1 MEELFGVP
9 TERLMWI
16 LLAIFGAATL
26 ILGLSALRNRVS
38 FRMAARN
45 LPRRSTQTIL
55 VVLGLMLATMLFSA
69 SFTTGDTLTNS
80 LRVEALKNLGQVD
93 VQIQAKGSG
102 ASGPQQFGPTTSERA
117 KYFDAGVA
125 DDVGERLSDKD
136 RVSGVAPA
144 AIETVPVTAKGSDL
158 SEPSTDVLGLDEN
171 RMNGF
176 DSLKTSS
183 GHPLNPSDLG
193 KNEVY
198 LSADA
203 AKGLDVNKGDEVE
216 ATFAQ
221 KVDPNAAPNAPPKA
235 SSKTPSKTLSKAPS
249 KALSKAASKAPSA
262 ADSGAIPGAVPVPQ
276 PSKLTVAG
284 IYKSGA
290 NPASSTSMVMPLE
303 RLQERVGEEGKINT
317 VLITHKGPAIDGA
330 AGTEA
335 TIKTLKPLLEENDL
349 KAEPVKK
356 DAIDQADSGGET
368 FTSIFLL
375 FGQFSV
381 ASGVLLIFLI
391 FVMLAAERKHELGIA
406 RAVGMKRGHLMR
418 MFAFEGALYA
428 LLASALGSVAGV
440 GVGWLMVRVIG
451 EAFAGSGFT
460 IFFDTRPQNV
470 VIAFCLGM
478 VLTFAVVLISSWR
491 VSRLNVVRA
500 IRDIPEPDKKGRSF
514 RGVLLA
520 IATPLAGAGLVWQGL
535 QADQTGLYLLGISL
549 IIVGAALVARVL
561 RVPERISFT
570 LAGILLLGLWLLP
583 FDFAPSG
590 MKEGID
596 LFFISGVMIVLAGV
610 WVIIYNSDILLG
622 TVVGLFGWL
631 RGMPPVL
638 RAAVSYPMQARF
650 RTGMTL
656 AMFSLVVFTI
666 VTMSFITAAFGSIFE
681 DTDRLSGGFDVRADA
696 GYAAPISD
704 MDKALKDKKD
714 INESDYTAVGT
725 LNGLSVDAKQ
735 KDTDRKPKTL
745 FLQGVDGGYTKNV
758 GYGFKSTVAKY
769 DTSNEVWTTLRTEK
783 NTAVISS
790 DLAPSRSSFNVG
802 DAQPAIKLSGFYG
815 EDKTLPKN
823 LYIKVEDPESGETRD
838 LHVIGVLEDTAF
850 FAPGVTTS
858 RATVDDIA
866 GTPVPAQSY
875 QFRLKEGIDPGT
887 AAKDLEKAFAENGL
901 QAVAIK
907 KEIEDGSTS
916 QGLFNNLLMGFMG
929 LGLLV
934 GIAALGVIAARSV
947 VERRQQ
953 IGMLRAL
960 GFQRGQ
966 VRLAFLIESSFVA
979 LLGIGLGVALGAA
992 LSVGIVDS
1000 FAEQISGIRYTVP
1013 WGTLGVIV
1021 GLAYLASLL
1030 TTFLPARQASKV
1042 YPAEALRYE

>member
-9 TERLMWI
+9 TQQLMWY
-16 LLAIFGAATL
+16 LLAVTGAGAL
-26 ILGLSALRNRVS
+26 ILALSALRNRVS
-38 FRMAARN
+38 LRMAARN
-45 LPRRSTQTIL
+45 LPRRRTQTIL

-80 LRVEALKNLGQVD
+80 LRVESLKNLGQVD
-93 VQIQAKGSG
+93 VQVQAKGSG
-102 ASGPQQFGPTTSERA
+102 SSGQQQFGQTTSERA
-117 KYFDAGVA
+117 YYFDSNVA
-125 DDVGERLSDKD
+125 DDVRDRLSDKD

-158 SEPSTDVLGLDEN
+158 SEPSTDVLGLDESF
-171 RMNGF
+171 MKGF
-176 DSLKTSS
+176 DSLRTASGKT
-183 GHPLNPSDLG
+183 LKPSNLG

-203 AKGLDVNKGDEVE
+203 AKGLDVGKGDEIE
-216 ATFAQ
+216 ATFAR
-221 KVDPNAAPNAPPKA
+221 KVDPTAAPNAPPKA
-235 SSKTPSKTLSKAPS
+235 SLD
-249 KALSKAASKAPSA
+249 AAAVA
-262 ADSGAIPGAVPVPQ
+262 GAFPVSQ

-284 IYKSGA
+284 VYESGA
-290 NPASSTSMVMPLE
+290 NPASSTSMVMSLQ
-303 RLQERVGEEGKINT
+303 RLQERVGEEGSINT
-317 VLITHKGPAIDGA
+317 VLITHKGPAIEGA
-330 AGTEA
+330 VGTEA
-335 TIKTLKPLLEENDL
+335 TIDAIKPVLEENDL

-381 ASGVLLIFLI
+381 AAGVLLIFLI

-451 EAFAGSGFT
+451 KAFAGSGFEISFAT
-460 IFFDTRPQNV
+460 SPQNV

-500 IRDIPEPDKKGRSF
+500 IRDIPEPDRKGRSIK
-514 RGVLLA
+514 GVLLA
-520 IATPLAGAGLVWQGL
+520 LATPLVGAGFVWQGL
-535 QADQTGLYLLGISL
+535 QADQTGLYMLGLSL

-561 RVPERISFT
+561 RVSERISFT
-570 LAGILLLGLWLLP
+570 VAGILLLGLWLLP
-583 FDFAPSG
+583 FSFAPSG
-590 MKEGID
+590 MTEGID

-610 WVIIYNSDILLG
+610 WVIIYNSDLLLG
-622 TVVGLFGWL
+622 AVVALFGWL

-638 RAAVSYPMQARF
+638 RAAVSYPMQSRF

-704 MDKALKDKKD
+704 MNEALKDKKGID
-714 INESDYTAVGT
+714 ESAYTAVGT

-735 KDTDRKPKTL
+735 KGTDGKPKTL

-769 DTSNEVWTTLRTEK
+769 DTSGEVWTALRTEK

-790 DLAPSRSSFNVG
+790 DLAPSRSNFEVG
-802 DAQPAIKLSGFYG
+802 DGQPAIKLSGFYG
-815 EDKTLPKN
+815 DDPTLPDD
-823 LYIKVEDPESGETRD
+823 LYIQVKDPESGKTRN

-858 RATVDDIA
+858 RATVDDLA
-866 GTPVPAQSY
+866 GAPVPAQSY
-875 QFRLKEGIDPGT
+875 QFRLKDGVDPGT

-901 QAVAIK
+901 QAVAIE
-907 KEIEDGSTS
+907 KEIKDGSTS

-1021 GLAYLASLL
+1021 GVAYLASLL

>member
-9 TERLMWI
+9 TQQLMWV
-16 LLAIFGAATL
+16 LLAVFGAAAL

-45 LPRRSTQTIL
+45 LPRRRAQTIL

-80 LRVEALKNLGQVD
+80 LRVQALENLGQVD
-93 VQIQAKGSG
+93 VQVLAEGSG
-102 ASGPQQFGPTTSERA
+102 VSGQQQFGPTSSERA
-117 KYFDAGVA
+117 SYFDAEVA
-125 DDVGERLSDKD
+125 GEVRDRLSDES
-136 RVSGVAPA
+136 RVAGVAPA
-144 AIETVPVTAKGSDL
+144 AIETVPVAAEGSDL
-158 SEPSTDVLGLDEN
+158 SEPSTDVLGVDESS
-171 RMNGF
+171 MDGF
-176 DSLKTSS
+176 DRLTTASGKTLK
-183 GHPLNPSDLG
+183 PSDLG
-193 KNEVY
+193 KDEIY
-198 LSADA
+198 LSDDA
-203 AKGLDVNKGDEVE
+203 AKGLDVGKGDEIR

-221 KVDPNAAPNAPPKA
+221 KANTTAAPNA
-235 SSKTPSKTLSKAPS
+235 
-249 KALSKAASKAPSA
+249 AAV
-262 ADSGAIPGAVPVPQ
+262 PGALPVQQ
-276 PSKLTVAG
+276 PSELTVAG
-284 IYKSGA
+284 VYESGA
-290 NPASSTSMVMPLE
+290 NPASSTSMVMPLQ
-303 RLQERVGEEGKINT
+303 RLQERVGEEGRINS
-317 VLITHKGPAIDGA
+317 VLITHKGPAVEGA
-330 AGTEA
+330 AGTDA
-335 TIKTLKPLLEENDL
+335 TIDTLETILGENDL
-349 KAEPVKK
+349 KAEPVKR
-356 DAIDQADSGGET
+356 DAIDQADEGGET

-381 ASGVLLIFLI
+381 AAGVLLIFLI

-406 RAVGMKRGHLMR
+406 RAVGMRRGHLMR

-428 LLASALGSVAGV
+428 LLASAIGSVAGV

-460 IFFDTRPQNV
+460 VRFATSPENV

-500 IRDIPEPDKKGRSF
+500 IRDIPEPDNKGRSVK
-514 RGVLLA
+514 GVLLA
-520 IATPLAGAGLVWQGL
+520 LATPLAGAGMVWQGL
-535 QADQTGLYLLGISL
+535 QAEQMGPYMLGLSLL
-549 IIVGAALVARVL
+549 IVGAALLARVL

-570 LAGILLLGLWLLP
+570 VAGMLLLALWLLP
-583 FDFAPSG
+583 VSFAPSG
-590 MKEGID
+590 MSEGID

-610 WVIIYNSDILLG
+610 WVIIYNSDLLLG
-622 TVVGLFGWL
+622 TVVAMFGWL

-638 RAAVSYPMQARF
+638 RAAVSYPLQSRF

-656 AMFSLVVFTI
+656 AMFSLVIFTI
-666 VTMSFITAAFGSIFE
+666 VTMSFINAAFSSIFD

-696 GYAAPISD
+696 GYAAPVPD
-704 MDKALKDKKD
+704 MNEALEDTKGID
-714 INESDYTAVGT
+714 ESDYTAVGT
-725 LNGLSVDAKQ
+725 LTGISVDAKQ
-735 KDTDRKPKTL
+735 KGTDRKPETL
-745 FLQGVDGGYTKNV
+745 FLQGVDGGYAKNV
-758 GYGFKSTVAKY
+758 GYGFKSTLPEY
-769 DTSNEVWTTLRTEK
+769 DTANEVWTVLRTEE

-790 DLAPSRSSFNVG
+790 DLAPSRSNFEVG
-802 DAQPAIKLSGFYG
+802 DGAPAIKLSGFYG
-815 EDKTLPKN
+815 DDSTLPDDI
-823 LYIKVEDPESGETRD
+823 YIQVEDPQSGQTRS
-838 LHVIGVLEDTAF
+838 LRVIGVLEDTAF
-850 FAPGVTTS
+850 FAPSVMTS
-858 RATVDDIA
+858 RASVDDLA
-866 GTPVPAQSY
+866 GSPVPAQSY
-875 QFRLKEGIDPGT
+875 QFRLKDGVDSG
-887 AAKDLEKAFAENGL
+887 AAAEDLEKAFAQNGL
-901 QAVAIK
+901 QAVAIEQ
-907 KEIEDGSTS
+907 EIEDGSAS

-979 LLGIGLGVALGAA
+979 LLGIALGVALGAA

-1021 GLAYLASLL
+1021 GLSYVAALL
-1030 TTFLPARQASKV
+1030 TTFLPARQASQV

>member
-9 TERLMWI
+9 TQQLMWV
-16 LLAIFGAATL
+16 LLAVFGAAAL

-45 LPRRSTQTIL
+45 LPRRRAQTIL

-80 LRVEALKNLGQVD
+80 LRVQALENLGQVD
-93 VQIQAKGSG
+93 VQVQADGSG
-102 ASGPQQFGPTTSERA
+102 ASGQQQFGPTSSERA
-117 KYFDAGVA
+117 SYFDAKIA
-125 DDVGERLSDKD
+125 GEVRDRLSGED
-136 RVSGVAPA
+136 RVAGVAPA
-144 AIETVPVTAKGSDL
+144 ASETVPVTAKGSDL
-158 SEPSTDVLGLDEN
+158 SEPSTDVLGVDESS
-171 RMNGF
+171 MEGF
-176 DSLKTSS
+176 DRLTTASGKTLK
-183 GHPLNPSDLG
+183 PSDLG
-193 KNEVY
+193 KDEVY

-203 AKGLDVNKGDEVE
+203 AKGLDIGNGDEIQ

-221 KVDPNAAPNAPPKA
+221 KPSTTAAPNAPPTA
-235 SSKTPSKTLSKAPS
+235 TV
-249 KALSKAASKAPSA
+249 
-262 ADSGAIPGAVPVPQ
+262 PGALPVPR
-276 PSKLTVAG
+276 PSELTVAG
-284 IYKSGA
+284 VYESGA
-290 NPASSTSMVMPLE
+290 NPASSTSMVMPLQ
-303 RLQERVGEEGKINT
+303 RLQERVGEEDRINT
-317 VLITHKGPAIDGA
+317 VLITHKGPAVEGA
-330 AGTEA
+330 EGTDA
-335 TIKTLKPLLEENDL
+335 TISTIAPLLEENDL

-356 DAIDQADSGGET
+356 DAIDQADEGGET

-381 ASGVLLIFLI
+381 AAGVLLIFLI

-406 RAVGMKRGHLMR
+406 RAVGMRRGHLMR

-451 EAFAGSGFT
+451 KAFAGSGFEISFAT
-460 IFFDTRPQNV
+460 SPENV

-500 IRDIPEPDKKGRSF
+500 IRDIPEPDNNGRSVK
-514 RGVLLA
+514 GVLLA
-520 IATPLAGAGLVWQGL
+520 LAIPLAGAGLVWQGL
-535 QADQTGLYLLGISL
+535 QAEQMGLYMLGLSLL
-549 IIVGAALVARVL
+549 IVGAALVARVL

-570 LAGILLLGLWLLP
+570 VAGMLLLGLWLLP
-583 FDFAPSG
+583 VSFAPSG
-590 MKEGID
+590 MTEGID

-610 WVIIYNSDILLG
+610 WVIIYNSDLLLG
-622 TVVGLFGWL
+622 TVVALFGWL

-638 RAAVSYPMQARF
+638 RAAVSYPLQSRF

-666 VTMSFITAAFGSIFE
+666 VTMSFINAAFSSIFE

-696 GYAAPISD
+696 GYAAPIPD
-704 MDKALKDKKD
+704 MNEALKDTQD
-714 INESDYTAVGT
+714 IDESDFTAVGT
-725 LNGLSVDAKQ
+725 RTGISADAKQ
-735 KDTDRKPKTL
+735 KGTDRKPETL

-758 GYGFKSTVAKY
+758 GYGFKSTVPEY
-769 DTSNEVWTTLRTEK
+769 DTADEVWTALRTEK

-790 DLAPSRSSFNVG
+790 DLAPSRSNFEVG
-802 DAQPAIKLSGFYG
+802 DGAPTIKLSGFYG
-815 EDKTLPKN
+815 DDPTLPDDI
-823 LYIKVEDPESGETRD
+823 YIQVEDPQSGQTRS
-838 LHVIGVLEDTAF
+838 LRVIGVLEDTAF
-850 FAPGVTTS
+850 FAPGVTSS
-858 RATVDDIA
+858 RATVDDFA
-866 GTPVPAQSY
+866 GSPVPAQSY
-875 QFRLKEGIDPGT
+875 EFRLKDGVDSGA
-887 AAKDLEKAFAENGL
+887 AAKDLEKAFAQNGL
-901 QAVAIK
+901 QAVAVK
-907 KEIEDGSTS
+907 QEIEDGSAS

-960 GFQRGQ
+960 GFQRAQ

-1021 GLAYLASLL
+1021 GLSYVAALL
-1030 TTFLPARQASKV
+1030 TTFLPASQASKV

>member
-9 TERLMWI
+9 TQQLVWI
-16 LLAIFGAATL
+16 LLVVFGAAAL

-45 LPRRSTQTIL
+45 LPRRRTQTIL
-55 VVLGLMLATMLFSA
+55 VVFGLMLATMLFSA

-80 LRVEALKNLGQVD
+80 LRVQSLENLGQVD
-93 VQIQAKGSG
+93 VQVQADGSN
-102 ASGPQQFGPTTSERA
+102 ASGQQQFGQTSSERA
-117 KYFDAGVA
+117 SYFDAKVS
-125 DDVGERLSDKD
+125 GEVRDRLSGEN
-136 RVSGVAPA
+136 RVAGVAPA
-144 AIETVPVTAKGSDL
+144 AIETVPVTAKGSEL
-158 SEPSTDVLGLDEN
+158 SEPSTDVLGVDQE
-171 RMNGF
+171 RIEGF
-176 DSLKTSS
+176 DRLTTSS
-183 GHPLNPSDLG
+183 GKMLDPTDLG
-193 KNEVY
+193 KDKIY

-203 AKGLDVNKGDEVE
+203 AKGLDVGKGDVIR

-221 KVDPNAAPNAPPKA
+221 EPRATAAPNAPP
-235 SSKTPSKTLSKAPS
+235 
-249 KALSKAASKAPSA
+249 AAV
-262 ADSGAIPGAVPVPQ
+262 PGAVPAAR
-276 PSKLTVAG
+276 PSELTVAG
-284 IYKSGA
+284 VYESGA
-290 NPASSTSMVMPLE
+290 NPASATSMVMPLQ
-303 RLQERVGEEGKINT
+303 RLQERVGKEGRINA
-317 VLITHKGPAIDGA
+317 VLITHKGPAIEGA
-330 AGTEA
+330 AGTGA
-335 TIKTLKPLLEENDL
+335 TKDALKPLLEENDL
-349 KAEPVKK
+349 RAEPVKK
-356 DAIDQADSGGET
+356 EAIDQADQGGET

-381 ASGVLLIFLI
+381 GAGVLLIFLI

-406 RAVGMKRGHLMR
+406 RAVGMRRGHLMR

-428 LLASALGSVAGV
+428 LLASAVGSVAGV
-440 GVGWLMVRVIG
+440 GLGWLMVRVIG
-451 EAFAGSGFT
+451 KAFAGSGFEIYFAT
-460 IFFDTRPQNV
+460 SPENV

-478 VLTFAVVLISSWR
+478 VLTFAVVLISSWW

-500 IRDIPEPDKKGRSF
+500 IRDIPEPDRKGRSVK
-514 RGVLLA
+514 GVLLA
-520 IATPLAGAGLVWQGL
+520 LATPLAGAGLVWQGL
-535 QADQTGLYLLGISL
+535 QVEQMGLYMLGLSLL
-549 IIVGAALVARVL
+549 IVGAALGARML

-570 LAGILLLGLWLLP
+570 VAGILLLGLWLLP
-583 FDFAPSG
+583 VSFAPSG
-590 MKEGID
+590 MTEGID
-596 LFFISGVMIVLAGV
+596 LFFVSGVMIVLAGV
-610 WVIIYNSDILLG
+610 WVIIYNSDLLLG
-622 TVVGLFGWL
+622 AVVPLFGWL

-638 RAAVSYPMQARF
+638 RAAVSYPMQSRF

-696 GYAAPISD
+696 GYAAPIPD
-704 MDKALKDKKD
+704 INEALKDKKGVNAD
-714 INESDYTAVGT
+714 DFTAVGT
-725 LNGLSVDAKQ
+725 LTGLSVDAKQ
-735 KDTDRKPKTL
+735 KDTIRKPQSL

-758 GYGFKSTVAKY
+758 GYGFKSTVPKY
-769 DTSNEVWTTLRTEK
+769 DTADEVWTTLRTEK
-783 NTAVISS
+783 DTAVISS
-790 DLAPSRSSFNVG
+790 DLAPSRSNFTVG
-802 DAQPAIKLSGFYG
+802 DGEPAIKLSGFYG
-815 EDKTLPKN
+815 EDATLPSD
-823 LYIKVEDPESGETRD
+823 LYIQVEDPQSGKARN

-858 RATVDDIA
+858 RATVDDLA
-866 GTPVPAQSY
+866 GSPVPVQSY
-875 QFRLKEGIDPGT
+875 QFRLKDGVDPGT
-887 AAKDLEKAFAENGL
+887 AAKDLEKAFAQNGL
-901 QAVAIK
+901 QAVAIEQ
-907 KEIEDGSTS
+907 EIEDGSAS

-1013 WGTLGVIV
+1013 WSTLGVIG
-1021 GLAYLASLL
+1021 GLAYFASLL
-1030 TTFLPARQASKV
+1030 TTFLPASQASRV
-1042 YPAEALRYE
+1042 YPAEALRCE

>member
-1 MEELFGVP
+1 
-9 TERLMWI
+9 LMWV
-16 LLAIFGAATL
+16 LLAVFGAAAL

-45 LPRRSTQTIL
+45 LPRRRTQTIL

-80 LRVEALKNLGQVD
+80 LRVQALENLGQVD
-93 VQIQAKGSG
+93 VQVQADGSN
-102 ASGPQQFGPTTSERA
+102 ASGQQQFGPTSSERA
-117 KYFDAGVA
+117 NYFDAKVA
-125 DDVGERLSDKD
+125 GDVRDRLSDED
-136 RVSGVAPA
+136 RVAGVAPA

-158 SEPSTDVLGLDEN
+158 SEPSTSVLGLDEGS
-171 RMNGF
+171 MSGF
-176 DSLKTSS
+176 DRLTTASGKT
-183 GHPLNPSDLG
+183 LYPSDLG
-193 KNEVY
+193 KDEIY

-203 AKGLDVNKGDEVE
+203 AKGLDVGKGDEIQ

-221 KVDPNAAPNAPPKA
+221 TPTTTAAPNAPPDA
-235 SSKTPSKTLSKAPS
+235 SRAPG
-249 KALSKAASKAPSA
+249 AAVA
-262 ADSGAIPGAVPVPQ
+262 AIPAQQ

-284 IYKSGA
+284 VYESGA
-290 NPASSTSMVMPLE
+290 NPASSTSMVMPLQ

-317 VLITHKGPAIDGA
+317 VLITHKGPAVEGAVGTDTTIDN
-330 AGTEA
+330 
-335 TIKTLKPLLEENDL
+335 LKPLLEENDL

-381 ASGVLLIFLI
+381 AAGVLLIFLI

-406 RAVGMKRGHLMR
+406 RAVGMRRGHLMR

-451 EAFAGSGFT
+451 KAFAGSGFT
-460 IFFDTRPQNV
+460 ISFATSPQNV
-470 VIAFCLGM
+470 VVAFCLGM

-500 IRDIPEPDKKGRSF
+500 IRDIPEPDNKGRSVK
-514 RGVLLA
+514 GVLLA
-520 IATPLAGAGLVWQGL
+520 LATPLAGAGLVWQGL
-535 QADQTGLYLLGISL
+535 SVEQTGLYMLGLSL

-570 LAGILLLGLWLLP
+570 VAGILLLGLWLLP
-583 FDFAPSG
+583 YSFAPSG
-590 MKEGID
+590 MTEGID
-596 LFFISGVMIVLAGV
+596 LFFISGVMVVLAGV
-610 WVIIYNSDILLG
+610 WVIIYNSDLLLG
-622 TVVGLFGWL
+622 TIVVLFGWL

-638 RAAVSYPMQARF
+638 RAAVSYPMQSRF

-666 VTMSFITAAFGSIFE
+666 VTMSFINAAFGSIFD

-696 GYAAPISD
+696 GYAAPVSD
-704 MDKALKDKKD
+704 MNEALKDKKGID
-714 INESDYTAVGT
+714 NRDFTAVGT
-725 LNGLSVDAKQ
+725 LTGLSVDAKQ
-735 KDTDRKPKTL
+735 KGTDRKPKTL
-745 FLQGVDGGYTKNV
+745 FLQGVDDGYTKNV
-758 GYGFKSTVAKY
+758 GYGFKSTVPEY
-769 DTSNEVWTTLRTEK
+769 DTADEVWSALRTEED
-783 NTAVISS
+783 TAVISS
-790 DLAPSRSSFNVG
+790 DLAPSRSNFEVG
-802 DAQPAIKLSGFYG
+802 DGAPAIKLSGFYG
-815 EDKTLPKN
+815 DDPTLPDD
-823 LYIKVEDPESGETRD
+823 LYVQVEDPESGKTRN
-838 LHVIGVLEDTAF
+838 LRVIGVLEDTAF
-850 FAPGVTTS
+850 FAPGVTSS

-866 GTPVPAQSY
+866 GSPVPAQSY
-875 QFRLKEGIDPGT
+875 QFRLKDGVDPGT
-887 AAKDLEKAFAENGL
+887 AARDLEKAFAENGL
-901 QAVAIK
+901 QAVAIE

-1013 WGTLGVIV
+1013 WSTLGVIV
-1021 GLAYLASLL
+1021 GLSYVASLL

>member
-1 MEELFGVP
+1 VEELFGVP
-9 TERLMWI
+9 AQQLMWI
-16 LLAIFGAATL
+16 LLAVFGAGAL
-26 ILGLSALRNRVS
+26 ILGLSTLRNRVS

-45 LPRRSTQTIL
+45 LPRRQTQTIL

-80 LRVEALKNLGQVD
+80 LRVQSLENLGQVD
-93 VQIQAKGSG
+93 VQVQADGSG
-102 ASGPQQFGPTTSERA
+102 ASGQQQFGDTSSERA
-117 KYFDAGVA
+117 SYFDAEVA
-125 DDVGERLSDKD
+125 GEVRDRLSDENH
-136 RVSGVAPA
+136 VSGVAPA
-144 AIETVPVTAKGSDL
+144 AIETVPVTARGSDL
-158 SEPSTDVLGLDEN
+158 SEPSTDVLGLDQEQ
-171 RMNGF
+171 MEGF
-176 DSLKTSS
+176 DTLTTSS
-183 GHPLNPSDLG
+183 GKKLDPTELG
-193 KNEVY
+193 KDQIY

-203 AKGLDVNKGDEVE
+203 AEGLDVGNGDVIE

-221 KVDPNAAPNAPPKA
+221 KLDKTAAPNAPPA
-235 SSKTPSKTLSKAPS
+235 
-249 KALSKAASKAPSA
+249 
-262 ADSGAIPGAVPVPQ
+262 PGALPVPR
-276 PSKLTVAG
+276 PSELTVAG
-284 IYKSGA
+284 VYESGA
-290 NPASSTSMVMPLE
+290 NPASSTSMVMPLQ
-303 RLQERVGEEGKINT
+303 RLQERIGEEGEINA
-317 VLITHKGPAIDGA
+317 VLITHKGPAIEGA
-330 AGTEA
+330 AGTGA
-335 TIKTLKPLLEENDL
+335 TRDALRVLLEENDL
-349 KAEPVKK
+349 EAEPVKK
-356 DAIDQADSGGET
+356 EAIDQADEGGET

-381 ASGVLLIFLI
+381 GAGVLLIFLI

-406 RAVGMKRGHLMR
+406 RAVGMRRGHLMR

-451 EAFAGSGFT
+451 KAFAGSGFEISFAT
-460 IFFDTRPQNV
+460 SPENV

-500 IRDIPEPDKKGRSF
+500 IRDIPEPDRKGRSAK
-514 RGVLLA
+514 GVILA
-520 IATPLAGAGLVWQGL
+520 LATPLVGAGLVWQGL
-535 QADQTGLYLLGISL
+535 QAEQMGLYMLGLSL
-549 IIVGAALVARVL
+549 IIVGTALVARVL

-570 LAGILLLGLWLLP
+570 VAGTLLLGLWLLP
-583 FDFAPSG
+583 FSFAPSG
-590 MKEGID
+590 MTEGID

-610 WVIIYNSDILLG
+610 WIIIYNSDVLLG
-622 TVVGLFGWL
+622 AVVALFGWL

-638 RAAVSYPMQARF
+638 RAAVSYPMHSRF

-666 VTMSFITAAFGSIFE
+666 VTMSFITAAFGSILE

-696 GYAAPISD
+696 GYAAPIPD
-704 MDKALKDKKD
+704 MNEALKDKKSVNAD
-714 INESDYTAVGT
+714 DFTAVGT
-725 LNGLSVDAKQ
+725 LTELSVDANQ
-735 KDTDRKPKTL
+735 KETSRKPKSL

-758 GYGFKSTVAKY
+758 GYGFKSTVAEY
-769 DTSNEVWTTLRTEK
+769 DTANEVWTALRTEK
-783 NTAVISS
+783 DTAIISS
-790 DLAPSRSSFNVG
+790 DLAPSRSNFVG
-802 DAQPAIKLSGFYG
+802 DEGPPIKLSGFYG
-815 EDKTLPKN
+815 EDPKLPN
-823 LYIKVEDPESGETRD
+823 DLYIQVEDPQSGRTRN

-850 FAPGVTTS
+850 FAPDVTSS
-858 RATVDDIA
+858 RATVDDLA
-866 GTPVPAQSY
+866 GSPLPAQGY
-875 QFRLKEGIDPGT
+875 QFRLADGVNSE
-887 AAKDLEKAFAENGL
+887 AVAKDLEKAFAQNGL

-907 KEIEDGSTS
+907 KEIEDGSAS

-1000 FAEQISGIRYTVP
+1000 FEEQISGIRYTVP
-1013 WGTLGVIV
+1013 WSTLGVIV
-1021 GLAYLASLL
+1021 GLAYIASLL
-1030 TTFLPARQASKV
+1030 TTFLPASQASRV

>member
-1 MEELFGVP
+1 
-9 TERLMWI
+9 MWI
-16 LLAIFGAATL
+16 LLAVFGAGAL
-26 ILGLSALRNRVS
+26 ILGLSAQRNHVS

-45 LPRRSTQTIL
+45 LPRRCTQTIL
-55 VVLGLMLATMLFSA
+55 IVLGLMLATMLFSA
-69 SFTTGDTLTNS
+69 SFTTGNTLTNS
-80 LRVEALKNLGQVD
+80 LRVQSLENLGQVD
-93 VQIQAKGSG
+93 VQVQAAGAG
-102 ASGPQQFGPTTSERA
+102 ASGQQQSGDTSSERA
-117 KYFDAGVA
+117 GYFDAEVA
-125 DDVGERLSDKD
+125 DEVRDRLSDENH
-136 RVSGVAPA
+136 VSGVAPA

-158 SEPSTDVLGLDEN
+158 SEPSTDVLGVDESS
-171 RMNGF
+171 MKGF
-176 DSLKTSS
+176 DRLTTSS
-183 GHPLNPSDLG
+183 GKKLDPTDLG
-193 KNEVY
+193 KDEIY

-203 AKGLDVNKGDEVE
+203 AKGLDVETGDVIE

-221 KVDPNAAPNAPPKA
+221 KLGATSAPNAP
-235 SSKTPSKTLSKAPS
+235 
-249 KALSKAASKAPSA
+249 SA
-262 ADSGAIPGAVPVPQ
+262 AAAIPGALPVLR
-276 PSKLTVAG
+276 PSELTVAG
-284 IYKSGA
+284 VYESGA

-303 RLQERVGEEGKINT
+303 RLQERIGEEGRINA
-317 VLITHKGPAIDGA
+317 VLITHKGPAIEGA
-330 AGTEA
+330 AGTGA
-335 TIKTLKPLLEENDL
+335 TKDALRPLLEENDL
-349 KAEPVKK
+349 QAEPVKRE
-356 DAIDQADSGGET
+356 AIDQADEGGET

-381 ASGVLLIFLI
+381 GAGVLLIFLI

-406 RAVGMKRGHLMR
+406 RAVGMRRGHLMR

-451 EAFAGSGFT
+451 EAFAGSGFE
-460 IFFDTRPQNV
+460 ISFATRPENV

-500 IRDIPEPDKKGRSF
+500 IRDIPEPDRKGRSVK
-514 RGVLLA
+514 GVLLA
-520 IATPLAGAGLVWQGL
+520 LATPLAGAGLLWQGL
-535 QADQTGLYLLGISL
+535 QAEQMGLYMLGLSL

-570 LAGILLLGLWLLP
+570 VAGLLLLGLWLLP
-583 FDFAPSG
+583 FSFAPGG
-590 MKEGID
+590 MTEGID
-596 LFFISGVMIVLAGV
+596 LFFISGIMIVLAGV
-610 WVIIYNSDILLG
+610 WIIIYNSDLLLG
-622 TVVGLFGWL
+622 AVVVLFGWL

-638 RAAVSYPMQARF
+638 RAAVSYPMQSRF

-696 GYAAPISD
+696 GYAAPIPN
-704 MDKALKDKKD
+704 MNEALKDKKGLNAD
-714 INESDYTAVGT
+714 DFTAVGT
-725 LNGLSVDAKQ
+725 LTGLSVDAKQ
-735 KDTDRKPKTL
+735 MDTSRKPQTL

-758 GYGFKSTVAKY
+758 GYGFKTTVAEY
-769 DTSNEVWTTLRTEK
+769 GTADEVWTALRTEK
-783 NTAVISS
+783 DTAVISS
-790 DLAPSRSSFNVG
+790 DLAPSRSNFVG
-802 DAQPAIKLSGFYG
+802 DQEPPVKLSGFSG
-815 EDKTLPKN
+815 EDPALPDD
-823 LYIKVEDPESGETRD
+823 LYLQVEDPQSGKTRY

-850 FAPGVTTS
+850 FAPGVTSS
-858 RATVDDIA
+858 RATVDDLA
-866 GTPVPAQSY
+866 GSPLPVQSY
-875 QFRLKEGIDPGT
+875 QFRVKDGVDSVAI
-887 AAKDLEKAFAENGL
+887 AKDLEKAFAQNGL
-901 QAVAIK
+901 QTVAIK
-907 KEIEDGSTS
+907 KEIEDGSAS

-1000 FAEQISGIRYTVP
+1000 FEEQISGIRYTVP
-1013 WGTLGVIV
+1013 WSTLGVIV
-1021 GLAYLASLL
+1021 VLAYFASLL
-1030 TTFLPARQASKV
+1030 TTFLPASQASRV

>member
-1 MEELFGVP
+1 VEELFGVP
-9 TERLMWI
+9 TQQLMWI
-16 LLAIFGAATL
+16 LLAAFGAAVL

-45 LPRRSTQTIL
+45 LPRRRTQTIL

-80 LRVEALKNLGQVD
+80 LRIQSLENLGQVD
-93 VQIQAKGSG
+93 VQVQANGSG
-102 ASGPQQFGPTTSERA
+102 ASGQQQFGQTSSERA
-117 KYFDAGVA
+117 SYFDAEVA
-125 DDVGERLSDKD
+125 DDVRDRLSGEDH
-136 RVSGVAPA
+136 VSGVAPA

-158 SEPSTDVLGLDEN
+158 SEPSTDVLGIDQK
-171 RMNGF
+171 RMESF
-176 DSLKTSS
+176 DRLTTASGKT
-183 GHPLNPSDLG
+183 LNPSDLG
-193 KNEVY
+193 KDEIY

-203 AKGLDVNKGDEVE
+203 AKGLDVDQGDEIQ

-221 KVDPNAAPNAPPKA
+221 RLETTAAPNAPPGV
-235 SSKTPSKTLSKAPS
+235 
-249 KALSKAASKAPSA
+249 AAA
-262 ADSGAIPGAVPVPQ
+262 APGALPVVR
-276 PSKLTVAG
+276 PSELTVAG
-284 IYKSGA
+284 IYESGA
-290 NPASSTSMVMPLE
+290 NPASGTSMVMPLH
-303 RLQERVGEEGKINT
+303 RLQERVGEDGRINT
-317 VLITHKGPAIDGA
+317 VLITHKGPAVDGA
-330 AGTEA
+330 AGTDA
-335 TIKTLKPLLEENDL
+335 TKDALKPLLKEKDL
-349 KAEPVKK
+349 KAEPVKR
-356 DAIDQADSGGET
+356 DAIDQADQGGET

-381 ASGVLLIFLI
+381 AAGVLLIFLI

-406 RAVGMKRGHLMR
+406 RAVGMRRGHLMR

-428 LLASALGSVAGV
+428 LLASAIGSVAGV

-451 EAFAGSGFT
+451 RAFAGSGFEISFAT
-460 IFFDTRPQNV
+460 SPENV

-500 IRDIPEPDKKGRSF
+500 IRDIPEPDSKGRSLK
-514 RGVLLA
+514 GVLLA
-520 IATPLAGAGLVWQGL
+520 LATPLAGAGLVWQGL
-535 QADQTGLYLLGISL
+535 QIEQTGLYMLGLSL

-570 LAGILLLGLWLLP
+570 VAGMLLLGLWLLP
-583 FDFAPSG
+583 YSFSPSG
-590 MKEGID
+590 MTEGID

-610 WVIIYNSDILLG
+610 WVIIYNSDLLLG
-622 TVVGLFGWL
+622 AVVALFGWL

-638 RAAVSYPMQARF
+638 RAAVSYPMQSRF

-666 VTMSFITAAFGSIFE
+666 VTMSFINAAFGSVFD

-696 GYAAPISD
+696 GYAAPIPD
-704 MDKALKDKKD
+704 MNEALKGKKGVNADD
-714 INESDYTAVGT
+714 ITAVGT
-725 LNGLSVDAKQ
+725 LTGLSVDAKQ
-735 KDTDRKPKTL
+735 KGTDRKPQSL

-758 GYGFKSTVAKY
+758 GYGFKSTVSKY
-769 DTSNEVWTTLRTEK
+769 DTADEVWAALRTEK
-783 NTAVISS
+783 DAAVISS
-790 DLAPSRSSFNVG
+790 DLAPSRSNFDVG
-802 DAQPAIKLSGFYG
+802 DGAPAIKLSGFYG
-815 EDKTLPKN
+815 EDATLPDDLYVEVKN
-823 LYIKVEDPESGETRD
+823 PQSGKTRS
-838 LHVIGVLEDTAF
+838 LHVIGVLENTAF
-850 FAPGVTTS
+850 FAPGVTSS
-858 RATVDDIA
+858 RATVDELA
-866 GTPVPAQSY
+866 GSPVPAQSY
-875 QFRLKEGIDPGT
+875 QFSLRDGVAPGA
-887 AAKDLEKAFAENGL
+887 AAKDLEKAFAQNGL

-907 KEIEDGSTS
+907 KEIKDGSTS

-1000 FAEQISGIRYTVP
+1000 FSEQISGIRYTVP
-1013 WGTLGVIV
+1013 WSTLGVIV
-1021 GLAYLASLL
+1021 GLAYVASLL
-1030 TTFLPARQASKV
+1030 TTFLPANQASRV

>member
-9 TERLMWI
+9 TQQLVWI
-16 LLAIFGAATL
+16 LLAVFGAAAL
-26 ILGLSALRNRVS
+26 ILCLSALRNRVS

-45 LPRRSTQTIL
+45 LPRRRTQTIL

-80 LRVEALKNLGQVD
+80 LRVQSLENLGQVD
-93 VQIQAKGSG
+93 VQVQADGSG
-102 ASGPQQFGPTTSERA
+102 ASGQQQFGQTSTERA
-117 KYFDAGVA
+117 GYFDAKVA
-125 DDVGERLSDKD
+125 GKVRDRLSNEK
-136 RVSGVAPA
+136 RVAGVAPA

-158 SEPSTDVLGLDEN
+158 SEPSTDVLGIKEDSME
-171 RMNGF
+171 GF
-176 DSLKTSS
+176 DTLTTSS
-183 GHPLNPSDLG
+183 GKTLNPSDLS
-193 KNEVY
+193 KDEIY

-203 AKGLDVNKGDEVE
+203 AKGLDVGKGDVVE
-216 ATFAQ
+216 ATFAR
-221 KVDPNAAPNAPPKA
+221 KPDATPAPNAPP
-235 SSKTPSKTLSKAPS
+235 
-249 KALSKAASKAPSA
+249 AA
-262 ADSGAIPGAVPVPQ
+262 PGAVPVPQ
-276 PSKLTVAG
+276 PSELTVAG
-284 IYKSGA
+284 VYERGG
-290 NPASSTSMVMPLE
+290 NPASSTSMVMPLQ
-303 RLQERVGEEGKINT
+303 RLQERVGEEGRINA
-317 VLITHKGPAIDGA
+317 VLITHKGPAIEGA
-330 AGTEA
+330 AGTDATKEA
-335 TIKTLKPLLEENDL
+335 LEPLLKENDL
-349 KAEPVKK
+349 EAQPVKK
-356 DAIDQADSGGET
+356 EAIDQADEGGET

-381 ASGVLLIFLI
+381 AAGVLLIFLI

-406 RAVGMKRGHLMR
+406 RAVGMRRGHLMR

-428 LLASALGSVAGV
+428 LLASAIGSVASV

-451 EAFAGSGFT
+451 KAFAGSGFT
-460 IFFDTRPQNV
+460 VRFATSPENV

-500 IRDIPEPDKKGRSF
+500 IRDIPEPDRKGRSVK
-514 RGVLLA
+514 GVLLA
-520 IATPLAGAGLVWQGL
+520 LATPLAGVGLVWQGL
-535 QADQTGLYLLGISL
+535 QAEQTGMYMLGLSL

-570 LAGILLLGLWLLP
+570 VAGMLLLGLWLLP
-583 FDFAPSG
+583 FSFAPSG
-590 MKEGID
+590 MTEGID

-610 WVIIYNSDILLG
+610 WVIIYNSDLLLG
-622 TVVGLFGWL
+622 AVVALFGWL

-638 RAAVSYPMQARF
+638 RTAVSYPMQSRF

-656 AMFSLVVFTI
+656 AMFSLIVFTI
-666 VTMSFITAAFGSIFE
+666 VTMSFINAAFGSIFD

-696 GYAAPISD
+696 GYAAPIPD
-704 MDKALKDKKD
+704 MNEALNDKKD
-714 INESDYTAVGT
+714 VNADDFTAVGT
-725 LNGLSVDAKQ
+725 LTGLSVDAKQ
-735 KDTDRKPKTL
+735 KGTDHKPKTL

-758 GYGFKSTVAKY
+758 GYGFKSTVAEY
-769 DTSNEVWTTLRTEK
+769 DTADEVWTALRTEED
-783 NTAVISS
+783 TAVISS
-790 DLAPSRSSFNVG
+790 DLAPSRSNFDVG
-802 DAQPAIKLSGFYG
+802 DAEPAIKLSGFYG
-815 EDKTLPKN
+815 EDPTLPDD
-823 LYIKVEDPESGETRD
+823 LYIRVEDPQSGKTRN

-850 FAPGVTTS
+850 FAPGVTSS
-858 RATVDDIA
+858 RATLDDLA
-866 GTPVPAQSY
+866 GSPLPAQSN
-875 QFRLKEGIDPGT
+875 QFRLRDGVDPGA
-887 AAKDLEKAFAENGL
+887 AAKDLEEAFAQNGL

-907 KEIEDGSTS
+907 KEIEDGSAS

-1000 FAEQISGIRYTVP
+1000 FEEQISGIHYTVP
-1013 WGTLGVIV
+1013 WNTLGVIV
-1021 GLAYLASLL
+1021 GLAYVASLL
-1030 TTFLPARQASKV
+1030 TTFLPASQASRV

>member
-9 TERLMWI
+9 TQQLMWV
-16 LLAIFGAATL
+16 LLAVFGAAAL
-26 ILGLSALRNRVS
+26 ILGLSALRNRAS

-45 LPRRSTQTIL
+45 LPRRRAQSIL

-80 LRVEALKNLGQVD
+80 LRVQALENLGQVD
-93 VQIQAKGSG
+93 VQVQAEGSG
-102 ASGPQQFGPTTSERA
+102 ASGQQQFGPTSSERA
-117 KYFDAGVA
+117 GYFDAKVA
-125 DDVGERLSDKD
+125 GEVRDRLSDEG
-136 RVSGVAPA
+136 RVAGVAPA

-158 SEPSTDVLGLDEN
+158 SEPSTDVLGVSESS
-171 RMNGF
+171 MEGF
-176 DSLKTSS
+176 DRLTTTSGKT
-183 GHPLNPSDLG
+183 LEPSDLG
-193 KNEVY
+193 KDEIY

-203 AKGLDVNKGDEVE
+203 AKGLDVGKGDEIQ

-221 KVDPNAAPNAPPKA
+221 KSSTTAAPNAPPD
-235 SSKTPSKTLSKAPS
+235 
-249 KALSKAASKAPSA
+249 AAAVA
-262 ADSGAIPGAVPVPQ
+262 GAVPVPQ
-276 PSKLTVAG
+276 PSELTVAG
-284 IYKSGA
+284 VYESGA
-290 NPASSTSMVMPLE
+290 NPASSTSMVMPLQ
-303 RLQERVGEEGKINT
+303 RLQERVGEEDRINT
-317 VLITHKGPAIDGA
+317 VLITHKGPAVEGA
-330 AGTEA
+330 AGTDS
-335 TIKTLKPLLEENDL
+335 TIDKLEPLLKENDL

-356 DAIDQADSGGET
+356 DAIDQADEGGET

-381 ASGVLLIFLI
+381 AAGVLLIFLI

-406 RAVGMKRGHLMR
+406 RAIGMRRGHLMR

-451 EAFAGSGFT
+451 KAFAGSGFEISFAT
-460 IFFDTRPQNV
+460 SPENV

-500 IRDIPEPDKKGRSF
+500 IRDIPEPDNKGRSVK
-514 RGVLLA
+514 GVLLA
-520 IATPLAGAGLVWQGL
+520 LATPLAGAGLVWQGL
-535 QADQTGLYLLGISL
+535 QAEQTGLYMLGLSLL
-549 IIVGAALVARVL
+549 IVGAALVARVL

-570 LAGILLLGLWLLP
+570 VAGMLLLGLWLLP
-583 FDFAPSG
+583 YSFGPSG
-590 MKEGID
+590 MTEGID

-610 WVIIYNSDILLG
+610 WVIIYNSDLLLG
-622 TVVGLFGWL
+622 TVVALFGWL

-638 RAAVSYPMQARF
+638 RAAVSYPLQSRF

-666 VTMSFITAAFGSIFE
+666 VTMSFINAAFSSIFD

-696 GYAAPISD
+696 GYAAPIPD
-704 MDKALKDKKD
+704 MNEALKVTKGVDE
-714 INESDYTAVGT
+714 NDYTAVGT
-725 LNGLSVDAKQ
+725 LTGISVGAKQ
-735 KDTDRKPKTL
+735 KGTDRKPETL
-745 FLQGVDGGYTKNV
+745 FLQGVDSGYTKNV
-758 GYGFKSTVAKY
+758 GYGFKSTVPEY
-769 DTSNEVWTTLRTEK
+769 DTANEVWTALRTEE

-790 DLAPSRSSFNVG
+790 DLAPSRSNFEVG
-802 DAQPAIKLSGFYG
+802 DGAPTIKLSGFYG
-815 EDKTLPKN
+815 DDPTLPDDI
-823 LYIKVEDPESGETRD
+823 YIQAENQESGKSRN
-838 LHVIGVLEDTAF
+838 LRVIAVLEDTAF
-850 FAPGVTTS
+850 FAPGVTSS
-858 RATVDDIA
+858 RATVDDLA
-866 GTPVPAQSY
+866 GSPVPAQSY
-875 QFRLKEGIDPGT
+875 QFRLRDGIDSGA
-887 AAKDLEKAFAENGL
+887 AAKDLEKAFAKNGL
-901 QAVAIK
+901 QAVAIEQ
-907 KEIEDGSTS
+907 EIEDGSAS

-1021 GLAYLASLL
+1021 GLSYVAALL
-1030 TTFLPARQASKV
+1030 TTFLPASQASKV

>member
-1 MEELFGVP
+1 VDKLFGVP
-9 TERLMWI
+9 SEQLMWA
-16 LLAIFGAATL
+16 LLAVFGAAVL

-45 LPRRSTQTIL
+45 LPRRRTQTIL

-80 LRVEALKNLGQVD
+80 LRVQALENLGQVD
-93 VQIQAKGSG
+93 VQVQAKGSN
-102 ASGPQQFGPTTSERA
+102 ASGQQQFGPTNSERA
-117 KYFDAGVA
+117 NYFDAKLA
-125 DDVGERLSDKD
+125 DDVRDRLSDED
-136 RVSGVAPA
+136 RVSGVAQA

-158 SEPSTDVLGLDEN
+158 SEPSTDVLGLDEGS
-171 RMNGF
+171 MSGF
-176 DSLKTSS
+176 DRLTAASGKTLK
-183 GHPLNPSDLG
+183 PSDLG

-198 LSADA
+198 ISSDA
-203 AKGLDVNKGDEVE
+203 AKGLDVRKGDEIQ
-216 ATFAQ
+216 ATFVQ
-221 KVDPNAAPNAPPKA
+221 EIDPTAAPNAPPKA
-235 SSKTPSKTLSKAPS
+235 ALKAS
-249 KALSKAASKAPSA
+249 SKAPSA
-262 ADSGAIPGAVPVPQ
+262 AGPGAVSGAVPVPQ

-284 IYKSGA
+284 VYKSGA
-290 NPASSTSMVMPLE
+290 NPASSTSMVMPLQ

-317 VLITHKGPAIDGA
+317 VLITHKGPAVEGAVGTDTTIDN
-330 AGTEA
+330 
-335 TIKTLKPLLEENDL
+335 LKPLLKENDL

-381 ASGVLLIFLI
+381 AAGVLLIFLI

-406 RAVGMKRGHLMR
+406 RAVGMRRGHLMR

-451 EAFAGSGFT
+451 KAFAGSGFEISFAT
-460 IFFDTRPQNV
+460 SPQNV

-500 IRDIPEPDKKGRSF
+500 IRDIPEPDNKGRSV

-520 IATPLAGAGLVWQGL
+520 LATPLAGTGLVWQGL
-535 QADQTGLYLLGISL
+535 SAEQTGLYMLGLSL
-549 IIVGAALVARVL
+549 IIVGAGLVARVL

-570 LAGILLLGLWLLP
+570 VAGVLLLGLWLLP
-583 FDFAPSG
+583 YQFAPTG
-590 MKEGID
+590 MTEGID

-610 WVIIYNSDILLG
+610 WVIIYNSDLLLG
-622 TVVGLFGWL
+622 TVVALFGWL

-638 RAAVSYPMQARF
+638 RAAVSYPMQSRF

-666 VTMSFITAAFGSIFE
+666 VTMSFITAAFGSIFD
-681 DTDRLSGGFDVRADA
+681 DTHRLSGGFDVRADA

-704 MDKALKDKKD
+704 MNAALEDTKGIDD
-714 INESDYTAVGT
+714 NDFTAVGT
-725 LNGLSVDAKQ
+725 LTGVSVEAKQ
-735 KDTDRKPKTL
+735 KGTDHKSKTL

-758 GYGFKSTVAKY
+758 GYAFKSTVPEY
-769 DTSNEVWTTLRTEK
+769 DTADEVWSALRTERD
-783 NTAVISS
+783 TAVISS
-790 DLAPSRSSFNVG
+790 DLAPSRSNFEVG
-802 DAQPAIKLSGFYG
+802 DAAPTLKLSGFYG
-815 EDKTLPKN
+815 DDPTLPDD
-823 LYIKVEDPESGETRD
+823 LYIHVEDPESGETRN
-838 LHVIGVLEDTAF
+838 LRVIGVLEDTAF
-850 FAPGVTTS
+850 FAPGVTSS
-858 RATVDDIA
+858 RTTVGGIA
-866 GTPVPAQSY
+866 GSPVPAQSY
-875 QFRLKEGIDPGT
+875 QFRLKKGVAPAT

-901 QAVAIK
+901 QAVAIE

-1021 GLAYLASLL
+1021 GLSYVASLL
-1030 TTFLPARQASKV
+1030 TTFLPARQASRV

>member
-1 MEELFGVP
+1 VEELFGVP
-9 TERLMWI
+9 TQQLLWI
-16 LLAIFGAATL
+16 LLAVFGAAAL

-45 LPRRSTQTIL
+45 LPRRRTQTIL

-80 LRVEALKNLGQVD
+80 LRLQSLENLGQVD
-93 VQIQAKGSG
+93 VQVQADGAG
-102 ASGPQQFGPTTSERA
+102 ASGRQQFGETSSERA
-117 KYFDAGVA
+117 GYFDAKVA
-125 DDVGERLSDKD
+125 DEVRDRLSDENH
-136 RVSGVAPA
+136 VSGVAPA

-158 SEPSTDVLGLDEN
+158 SEPSTDVLGLAQEQ
-171 RMNGF
+171 MEGF
-176 DSLKTSS
+176 DTLTTSS
-183 GHPLNPSDLG
+183 GKKLDPADLG
-193 KNEVY
+193 KDEIY

-203 AKGLDVNKGDEVE
+203 AEGLDVENGDVIE

-221 KVDPNAAPNAPPKA
+221 KLGTTAAPNAPPA
-235 SSKTPSKTLSKAPS
+235 TG
-249 KALSKAASKAPSA
+249 AL
-262 ADSGAIPGAVPVPQ
+262 PVPR
-276 PSKLTVAG
+276 PSELSVAG
-284 IYKSGA
+284 VYERGA
-290 NPASSTSMVMPLE
+290 NPAASTSMVMPLQ
-303 RLQERVGEEGKINT
+303 RLQERVGEEGRINA
-317 VLITHKGPAIDGA
+317 VLITHKGPAMEGA
-330 AGTEA
+330 AGTGA
-335 TIKTLKPLLEENDL
+335 TKDALRVLLEEDDL
-349 KAEPVKK
+349 QAEPVKK
-356 DAIDQADSGGET
+356 EAIDQADQGGET
-368 FTSIFLL
+368 FMSIFLL

-381 ASGVLLIFLI
+381 GAGVLLIFLI

-406 RAVGMKRGHLMR
+406 RAVGMRRGHLMR

-451 EAFAGSGFT
+451 KAFAGSGFEISFAT
-460 IFFDTRPQNV
+460 SPENV

-500 IRDIPEPDKKGRSF
+500 IRDIPEPDRKGRSVK
-514 RGVLLA
+514 GVLFALT
-520 IATPLAGAGLVWQGL
+520 TPLAGAGLLWQGL
-535 QADQTGLYLLGISL
+535 KAEQMGLYMLGLSL

-570 LAGILLLGLWLLP
+570 VAGTLLLGLWLLP
-583 FDFAPSG
+583 FSFAPSG
-590 MKEGID
+590 MTEGID

-610 WVIIYNSDILLG
+610 WIIIYNSDLLLG
-622 TVVGLFGWL
+622 AVVALFGWL

-638 RAAVSYPMQARF
+638 RAAVSYPMHSRF

-681 DTDRLSGGFDVRADA
+681 DTNRLSGGFDVRADA
-696 GYAAPISD
+696 GYAAPIPD
-704 MDKALKDKKD
+704 MNEALKDKKSVNAD
-714 INESDYTAVGT
+714 DFSAVGT
-725 LNGLSVDAKQ
+725 LTGLSVDAKQ
-735 KDTDRKPKTL
+735 KDTSRKPQSL

-758 GYGFKSTVAKY
+758 GYGFKSTVAEY
-769 DTSNEVWTTLRTEK
+769 DTENEVWTALRTEK
-783 NTAVISS
+783 DTAVVSS
-790 DLAPSRSSFNVG
+790 DLAPSRSNFVG
-802 DAQPAIKLSGFYG
+802 DEEPPIKLSGFYS
-815 EDKTLPKN
+815 EDPYLPDD
-823 LYIKVEDPESGETRD
+823 LYIQVEDPQSGRTRN

-850 FAPGVTTS
+850 FAPGVTSS
-858 RATVDDIA
+858 RATVDDLA
-866 GTPVPAQSY
+866 GSPLPAQSY
-875 QFRLKEGIDPGT
+875 QFRLADGVHS
-887 AAKDLEKAFAENGL
+887 AAVAKDLEKAFAQNGL

-907 KEIEDGSTS
+907 KEIEDGSAS

-1013 WGTLGVIV
+1013 WSTLGVIV
-1021 GLAYLASLL
+1021 GLAYFASLL
-1030 TTFLPARQASKV
+1030 TTFLPASQASRV

>member
-1 MEELFGVP
+1 VDKLFGVP
-9 TERLMWI
+9 SEQLMWA
-16 LLAIFGAATL
+16 LLAVFGAAVL

-45 LPRRSTQTIL
+45 LPRRRTQTIL

-80 LRVEALKNLGQVD
+80 LRVQALENLGQVD
-93 VQIQAKGSG
+93 VQVQAKGSN
-102 ASGPQQFGPTTSERA
+102 ASGQQQFGPTNSERA
-117 KYFDAGVA
+117 NYFDAKLA
-125 DDVGERLSDKD
+125 DDVRDRLSDED
-136 RVSGVAPA
+136 RVSGVAQA

-158 SEPSTDVLGLDEN
+158 SEPSTDVLGLDEGS
-171 RMNGF
+171 MSGF
-176 DSLKTSS
+176 DRLTAASGKTLK
-183 GHPLNPSDLG
+183 PSDLG

-198 LSADA
+198 ISSDA
-203 AKGLDVNKGDEVE
+203 AKGLDVRKGDEIQ
-216 ATFAQ
+216 ATFVQ
-221 KVDPNAAPNAPPKA
+221 EIDPTAAPNAPPKA
-235 SSKTPSKTLSKAPS
+235 AP
-249 KALSKAASKAPSA
+249 KAALKASSKAPSA
-262 ADSGAIPGAVPVPQ
+262 AGPGAVSVPQ

-284 IYKSGA
+284 VYKSGA
-290 NPASSTSMVMPLE
+290 NPASSTSMVMPLQ

-317 VLITHKGPAIDGA
+317 VLITHKGPAVEGAVGTDTTIDN
-330 AGTEA
+330 
-335 TIKTLKPLLEENDL
+335 LKPLLKENDL

-381 ASGVLLIFLI
+381 AAGVLLIFLI

-406 RAVGMKRGHLMR
+406 RAVGMRRGHLMR

-451 EAFAGSGFT
+451 KAFAGSGFEISFAT
-460 IFFDTRPQNV
+460 SPQNV

-500 IRDIPEPDKKGRSF
+500 IRDIPEPDNKGRSV

-520 IATPLAGAGLVWQGL
+520 LATPLAGTGLVWQGL
-535 QADQTGLYLLGISL
+535 SAEQTGLYMLGLSL
-549 IIVGAALVARVL
+549 IIVGAGLVARVL

-570 LAGILLLGLWLLP
+570 VAGVLLLGLWLLP
-583 FDFAPSG
+583 YQFAPTG
-590 MKEGID
+590 MTEGID

-610 WVIIYNSDILLG
+610 WVIIYNSDLLLG
-622 TVVGLFGWL
+622 TVVALFGWL

-638 RAAVSYPMQARF
+638 RAAVSYPMQSRF

-666 VTMSFITAAFGSIFE
+666 VTMSFITAAFGSIFD
-681 DTDRLSGGFDVRADA
+681 DTHRLSGGFDVRADA

-704 MDKALKDKKD
+704 MNAALEDTKGIDD
-714 INESDYTAVGT
+714 NDFTAVGT
-725 LNGLSVDAKQ
+725 LTGVSVEAKQ
-735 KDTDRKPKTL
+735 KGTDHKSKTL

-758 GYGFKSTVAKY
+758 GYAFKSTVPEY
-769 DTSNEVWTTLRTEK
+769 DTADEVWSALRTERD
-783 NTAVISS
+783 TAVISS
-790 DLAPSRSSFNVG
+790 DLAPSRSNFEVG
-802 DAQPAIKLSGFYG
+802 DAAPTLKLSGFYG
-815 EDKTLPKN
+815 DDPTLPDD
-823 LYIKVEDPESGETRD
+823 LYIHVEDPESGETRN
-838 LHVIGVLEDTAF
+838 LRVIGVLEDTAF
-850 FAPGVTTS
+850 FAPGVTSS
-858 RATVDDIA
+858 RTTVGGIA
-866 GTPVPAQSY
+866 GSPVPAQSY
-875 QFRLKEGIDPGT
+875 QFRLKKGVAPAT

-901 QAVAIK
+901 QAVAIE

-1021 GLAYLASLL
+1021 GLSYVASLL
-1030 TTFLPARQASKV
+1030 TTFLPARQASRV

>member
-1 MEELFGVP
+1 VEELSGVP
-9 TERLMWI
+9 TDRLMWV
-16 LLAIFGAATL
+16 LLAVFGTAAL

-45 LPRRSTQTIL
+45 LPRRRTQTIL

-80 LRVEALKNLGQVD
+80 LRVESLKNLGQVD
-93 VQIQAKGSG
+93 VQVQARGSNV
-102 ASGPQQFGPTTSERA
+102 SGQQQFGQTTSERA
-117 KYFDAGVA
+117 DYFDAKVSDKA
-125 DDVGERLSDKD
+125 RDRLSGED
-136 RVSGVAPA
+136 RVEGVAPA
-144 AIETVPVTAKGSDL
+144 AIETVPVKAKDSDL
-158 SEPSTDVLGLDEN
+158 SEPSTDVLGLNEGS
-171 RMNGF
+171 MKGF
-176 DSLKTSS
+176 DSLRTASGKT
-183 GHPLNPSDLG
+183 LELSDLG
-193 KNEVY
+193 KNQVY

-203 AKGLDVNKGDEVE
+203 AKGLDIGKGNEIE
-216 ATFAQ
+216 ATFAR
-221 KVDPNAAPNAPPKA
+221 KVDPTAAPNAPPKA
-235 SSKTPSKTLSKAPS
+235 SSRAALKAPS
-249 KALSKAASKAPSA
+249 SAGPVPSA
-262 ADSGAIPGAVPVPQ
+262 LAVPQ

-284 IYKSGA
+284 VYESGA
-290 NPASSTSMVMPLE
+290 NPASSTSMVMPLK
-303 RLQERVGEEGKINT
+303 RLQERVGEEGRINT
-317 VLITHKGPAIDGA
+317 VLITHKGPAIEGA
-330 AGTEA
+330 AGTDA
-335 TIKTLKPLLEENDL
+335 TIDTLKPLLKENDL

-381 ASGVLLIFLI
+381 AAGVLLIFLI

-406 RAVGMKRGHLMR
+406 RAVGMRRGHLMR

-451 EAFAGSGFT
+451 KAFAGSGFT
-460 IFFDTRPQNV
+460 ISFATSPQNV

-500 IRDIPEPDKKGRSF
+500 IRDIPEPDRKGRSI

-520 IATPLAGAGLVWQGL
+520 VAIPLLGAGLVWQGL
-535 QADQTGLYLLGISL
+535 QVEQKGLYMLGLSL
-549 IIVGAALVARVL
+549 VIVGASLLARVL

-570 LAGILLLGLWLLP
+570 VAGILLLGLWLLP

-610 WVIIYNSDILLG
+610 WVIIYNSDLLLG
-622 TVVGLFGWL
+622 TVVALFGWL

-681 DTDRLSGGFDVRADA
+681 DTNRLSGGFDVRADA

-704 MDKALKDKKD
+704 MNKALKDKKGID
-714 INESDYTAVGT
+714 ESDYTAVGT
-725 LNGLSVDAKQ
+725 LSGLSVDAKQ
-735 KDTDRKPKTL
+735 KGTDRKAKTL
-745 FLQGVDGGYTKNV
+745 FLQGVDGGYTRNV

-769 DTSNEVWTTLRTEK
+769 DTSGEIWTALRTEK

-790 DLAPSRSSFNVG
+790 DLAPSRSNFTVG
-802 DAQPAIKLSGFYG
+802 DGQPTIKLSGFYG
-815 EDKTLPKN
+815 EDKTLPDD
-823 LYIKVEDPESGETRD
+823 LYIRVEDPESGKVRN

-858 RATVDDIA
+858 RSTVDDLA
-866 GTPVPAQSY
+866 GARVPAQSY
-875 QFRLKEGIDPGT
+875 QFGLKDGVDPGA
-887 AAKDLEKAFAENGL
+887 AAKDLEKTFAKNGL

-907 KEIEDGSTS
+907 KEIKDGSTS

-1030 TTFLPARQASKV
+1030 TTFLPARQASKI

>member
-1 MEELFGVP
+1 MDELFGIP

-16 LLAIFGAATL
+16 LLAVFGAAVL

-45 LPRRSTQTIL
+45 LPRRSTQTVL

-80 LRVEALKNLGQVD
+80 LRVESLKNLGQVD
-93 VQIQAKGSG
+93 VEVQARGSG
-102 ASGPQQFGPTTSERA
+102 SSGPQQFGPSTSERA

-125 DDVGERLSDKD
+125 GDVGDRISDRD

-144 AIETVPVTAKGSDL
+144 AIETVPVTATGSDL
-158 SEPSTDVLGLDEN
+158 SEPSTDVLGLDESS
-171 RMNGF
+171 MQGF
-176 DSLKTSS
+176 DNLKSAS
-183 GHPLNPSDLG
+183 GKTLSTSDLG

-203 AKGLDVNKGDEVE
+203 AGGLDVGKGDEVA

-221 KVDPNAAPNAPPKA
+221 KVDPSAAPNAPPE
-235 SSKTPSKTLSKAPS
+235 APS
-249 KALSKAASKAPSA
+249 KAFSKAPSA
-262 ADSGAIPGAVPVPQ
+262 DDAGAVPGAVPVPQ

-284 IYKSGA
+284 VYESGA
-290 NPASSTSMVMPLE
+290 NPASSSSMVMPLE
-303 RLQERVGEEGKINT
+303 KLQQRVGEEGRINT
-317 VLITHKGPAIDGA
+317 VLITHEGPAIDGA
-330 AGTEA
+330 AGTDA
-335 TIKTLKPLLEENDL
+335 TISALRPLLQENDL
-349 KAEPVKK
+349 KADPVKK

-381 ASGVLLIFLI
+381 AAGVLLIFLI

-406 RAVGMKRGHLMR
+406 RAVGMRRGHLMR

-451 EAFAGSGFT
+451 KAFAGSGFT
-460 IFFDTRPQNV
+460 IYFATRPQNV

-478 VLTFAVVLISSWR
+478 VLTFVVVLISSWR

-500 IRDIPEPDKKGRSF
+500 IRDIPEPDKKGRSV

-520 IATPLAGAGLVWQGL
+520 IATPLAGAGLLWQGL
-535 QADQTGLYLLGISL
+535 QVDQTGLYMLGISL
-549 IIVGAALVARVL
+549 VIVGVALLARVL
-561 RVPERISFT
+561 WVPERISFT
-570 LAGILLLGLWLLP
+570 VAGILLLGLWLLP
-583 FDFAPSG
+583 FDFTPSG
-590 MKEGID
+590 MNEGID

-610 WVIIYNSDILLG
+610 WVIIYNSDLLLG
-622 TVVGLFGWL
+622 AVVAMFGSL

-696 GYAAPISD
+696 GYAVPISD
-704 MDKALKDKKD
+704 MDEALKDTKGVD
-714 INESDYTAVGT
+714 QSDYTAVGT
-725 LNGLSVDAKQ
+725 LSGVSVDARQ
-735 KDTDRKPKTL
+735 KDTDRKAKTL
-745 FLQGVDGGYTKNV
+745 FLQGVDSGYTENV
-758 GYGFKSTVAKY
+758 SYGFKSKVAGY
-769 DTSNEVWTTLRTEK
+769 DTSNEVWTALRTEK

-790 DLAPSRSSFNVG
+790 DIAPSRSNFTVG
-802 DAQPAIKLSGFYG
+802 DVQPAIKLSGFYG
-815 EDKTLPKN
+815 EDKTLPGD
-823 LYIKVEDPESGETRD
+823 LYIEVEDPESGEARN

-858 RATVDDIA
+858 RATVNDLA
-866 GTPVPAQSY
+866 GTAVPAQGY
-875 QFRLKEGIDPGT
+875 QLGLKDGVDPGT
-887 AAKDLEKAFAENGL
+887 AAKDLEKAFADNGL
-901 QAVAIK
+901 QAVSIK
-907 KEIEDGSTS
+907 KEIEEGSTS

-1000 FAEQISGIRYTVP
+1000 FAAQISGISYTVP

-1021 GLAYLASLL
+1021 GLAYVASLL

>member
-9 TERLMWI
+9 TQQLVWI
-16 LLAIFGAATL
+16 LLVVFGAAAL

-45 LPRRSTQTIL
+45 LPRRRTQTIL

-80 LRVEALKNLGQVD
+80 LRVQSLENLGQVD
-93 VQIQAKGSG
+93 VQVQADGSN
-102 ASGPQQFGPTTSERA
+102 ASGQQQFGQTSSERA
-117 KYFDAGVA
+117 SYFDAKVS
-125 DDVGERLSDKD
+125 GEVRDRLSGEN
-136 RVSGVAPA
+136 RVAGVAPA
-144 AIETVPVTAKGSDL
+144 AIETVPVTAKGSEL
-158 SEPSTDVLGLDEN
+158 SEPSTDVLGVDQE
-171 RMNGF
+171 RIEGF
-176 DSLKTSS
+176 DRLTTSS
-183 GHPLNPSDLG
+183 GKMLDPTDLG
-193 KNEVY
+193 KDKIY

-203 AKGLDVNKGDEVE
+203 AKGLDVGKGDVIR

-221 KVDPNAAPNAPPKA
+221 EPSTTVAPNAPP
-235 SSKTPSKTLSKAPS
+235 
-249 KALSKAASKAPSA
+249 AAV
-262 ADSGAIPGAVPVPQ
+262 PGAVPAAR
-276 PSKLTVAG
+276 PSELTVAG
-284 IYKSGA
+284 VYESGA
-290 NPASSTSMVMPLE
+290 NPASATSMVMPLQ
-303 RLQERVGEEGKINT
+303 RLQERVGKEGRINA
-317 VLITHKGPAIDGA
+317 VLITHKGPAIEGA
-330 AGTEA
+330 AGTDA
-335 TIKTLKPLLEENDL
+335 TKDALRPLLEENDL
-349 KAEPVKK
+349 RAEPVKK
-356 DAIDQADSGGET
+356 EAIDQADQGGET

-381 ASGVLLIFLI
+381 GAGVLLIFLI

-406 RAVGMKRGHLMR
+406 RAVGMHRGHLMR

-428 LLASALGSVAGV
+428 LLASAVGSVAGV
-440 GVGWLMVRVIG
+440 GLGWLMVRVIG
-451 EAFAGSGFT
+451 KAFAGSGFEIYFAT
-460 IFFDTRPQNV
+460 SPENV

-478 VLTFAVVLISSWR
+478 VLTFAVVLISSWW

-500 IRDIPEPDKKGRSF
+500 IRDIPEPDRKGRSVK
-514 RGVLLA
+514 GVLLA
-520 IATPLAGAGLVWQGL
+520 LATPLAGAGLVWQGL
-535 QADQTGLYLLGISL
+535 QVEQMGLYMLGLSLL
-549 IIVGAALVARVL
+549 IVGAALVARML

-570 LAGILLLGLWLLP
+570 VAGILLLGLWLLP
-583 FDFAPSG
+583 VSFAPSG
-590 MKEGID
+590 MTEGID
-596 LFFISGVMIVLAGV
+596 LFFVSGVMIVLAGV
-610 WVIIYNSDILLG
+610 WVIIYNSDLLLG
-622 TVVGLFGWL
+622 AVVPLFGWL

-638 RAAVSYPMQARF
+638 RAAVSYPMQSRF

-696 GYAAPISD
+696 GYAAPIPD
-704 MDKALKDKKD
+704 INEALKDKKGVNAD
-714 INESDYTAVGT
+714 DYTAVGT
-725 LNGLSVDAKQ
+725 LTGLSVDAKQ
-735 KDTDRKPKTL
+735 KDTSRKPQSL

-758 GYGFKSTVAKY
+758 GYGFKSTVPKY
-769 DTSNEVWTTLRTEK
+769 DTADEVWTTLRTEK
-783 NTAVISS
+783 DTAVISS
-790 DLAPSRSSFNVG
+790 DLAPSRSNFTVG
-802 DAQPAIKLSGFYG
+802 DGEPAIKLSGFYG
-815 EDKTLPKN
+815 EDATLPSD
-823 LYIKVEDPESGETRD
+823 LYIQVEDPQSRKARN

-858 RATVDDIA
+858 RATVDDLA
-866 GTPVPAQSY
+866 GSPVPAQSY
-875 QFRLKEGIDPGT
+875 QFRLKDGVDPGT
-887 AAKDLEKAFAENGL
+887 AAKDLEKAFAQNGL
-901 QAVAIK
+901 QAVAIEQ
-907 KEIEDGSTS
+907 EIEDGSAS

-1013 WGTLGVIV
+1013 WSTLGVIV
-1021 GLAYLASLL
+1021 GLAYFASLL
-1030 TTFLPARQASKV
+1030 TTYLPASQASRV

>member
-1 MEELFGVP
+1 VEELFGVP
-9 TERLMWI
+9 TQQLLWI
-16 LLAIFGAATL
+16 LLAVFGAAAL

-45 LPRRSTQTIL
+45 LPRRRTQTIL

-80 LRVEALKNLGQVD
+80 LRLQSLENLGQVD
-93 VQIQAKGSG
+93 VQVQAAG
-102 ASGPQQFGPTTSERA
+102 ASGQQQFGDTSSERA
-117 KYFDAGVA
+117 GYFDAKVA
-125 DDVGERLSDKD
+125 DEVRDRLSDENH
-136 RVSGVAPA
+136 VSGVAPA

-158 SEPSTDVLGLDEN
+158 SEPSTDVLGLDQEQ
-171 RMNGF
+171 MEDF
-176 DSLKTSS
+176 DTLTTSS
-183 GHPLNPSDLG
+183 GKKLDPADLG
-193 KNEVY
+193 KDEIY

-203 AKGLDVNKGDEVE
+203 AEGLDVENGDVIE

-221 KVDPNAAPNAPPKA
+221 KLGTTAAPNAPP
-235 SSKTPSKTLSKAPS
+235 
-249 KALSKAASKAPSA
+249 AAATA
-262 ADSGAIPGAVPVPQ
+262 PGALPVLR
-276 PSKLTVAG
+276 PSELTVAG
-284 IYKSGA
+284 VYESGA
-290 NPASSTSMVMPLE
+290 NPASSTSMVMPLQ
-303 RLQERVGEEGKINT
+303 RLQERVGEEGRINA
-317 VLITHKGPAIDGA
+317 VLITHKGPAIEGT
-330 AGTEA
+330 AGTDA
-335 TIKTLKPLLEENDL
+335 TKDVLRPLLEENDL
-349 KAEPVKK
+349 QADPVKK
-356 DAIDQADSGGET
+356 EAIDQADEGGET

-381 ASGVLLIFLI
+381 GAGVLLIFLI

-406 RAVGMKRGHLMR
+406 RAVGMRRGHLMR

-451 EAFAGSGFT
+451 KAFAGSGFEISFAT
-460 IFFDTRPQNV
+460 SPENV

-500 IRDIPEPDKKGRSF
+500 IRDIPEPDRKGRSVK
-514 RGVLLA
+514 GVLLA
-520 IATPLAGAGLVWQGL
+520 LATPLAGAGLLWQGF
-535 QADQTGLYLLGISL
+535 QAEQMGLYMLGLSL

-561 RVPERISFT
+561 RVPERVSFT
-570 LAGILLLGLWLLP
+570 VAGILLLGLWLLP
-583 FDFAPSG
+583 VSFAPSG
-590 MKEGID
+590 MTEGID

-610 WVIIYNSDILLG
+610 WIIIYNSDLLLG
-622 TVVGLFGWL
+622 AVVALFGWL

-638 RAAVSYPMQARF
+638 RAAVSYPMQSRF

-696 GYAAPISD
+696 GYAAPIPD
-704 MDKALKDKKD
+704 MNEALKNKKSVNTD
-714 INESDYTAVGT
+714 DFTAVGT
-725 LNGLSVDAKQ
+725 LTGLSVKAKQ
-735 KDTDRKPKTL
+735 KDTSRKPQSL
-745 FLQGVDGGYTKNV
+745 FLQGVDGSYTENV
-758 GYGFKSTVAKY
+758 GYRFKSTVAEY
-769 DTSNEVWTTLRTEK
+769 DTANEVWTALRIEK
-783 NTAVISS
+783 DTAVISS
-790 DLAPSRSSFNVG
+790 DLAPSRSNFVG
-802 DAQPAIKLSGFYG
+802 DEEPPIKLSGFYS
-815 EDKTLPKN
+815 ENPTLPGD
-823 LYIKVEDPESGETRD
+823 LYLQVEDPQSGKTRN

-850 FAPGVTTS
+850 FAPGVTSS
-858 RATVDDIA
+858 RATVDDLA
-866 GTPVPAQSY
+866 GSPLPAQSY
-875 QFRLKEGIDPGT
+875 QFRLADGVDSV
-887 AAKDLEKAFAENGL
+887 AVAKDLEKAFAQNSL

-907 KEIEDGSTS
+907 KEIEDGSAS

-1000 FAEQISGIRYTVP
+1000 FEEQISGIHYTVP
-1013 WGTLGVIV
+1013 WSTLGVIV
-1021 GLAYLASLL
+1021 GLAYFASLL
-1030 TTFLPARQASKV
+1030 TTLLPASQASRV

>member
-9 TERLMWI
+9 TQQLLWI
-16 LLAIFGAATL
+16 LLAVFGAAAL

-45 LPRRSTQTIL
+45 LPRRRTQTIL

-80 LRVEALKNLGQVD
+80 LRLQSLENLGQVD
-93 VQIQAKGSG
+93 VQVQADGAG
-102 ASGPQQFGPTTSERA
+102 ASGQQEFGDTSSERA
-117 KYFDAGVA
+117 GYFEAKVA
-125 DDVGERLSDKD
+125 DEVRDRLSDENH
-136 RVSGVAPA
+136 VSGVAPT
-144 AIETVPVTAKGSDL
+144 AIETVPVTARGSDL
-158 SEPSTDVLGLDEN
+158 SEPSTDVLGLDQEQ
-171 RMNGF
+171 MEGF
-176 DSLKTSS
+176 DTLTTSS
-183 GHPLNPSDLG
+183 GKKLDPADLG
-193 KNEVY
+193 KDEIY

-203 AKGLDVNKGDEVE
+203 AEGLDVGNGDAIE
-216 ATFAQ
+216 ATFA
-221 KVDPNAAPNAPPKA
+221 KEPGTTAAPNVPP
-235 SSKTPSKTLSKAPS
+235 
-249 KALSKAASKAPSA
+249 AA
-262 ADSGAIPGAVPVPQ
+262 GPGAVPVPQ
-276 PSKLTVAG
+276 PSELTVAG
-284 IYKSGA
+284 VYESGA
-290 NPASSTSMVMPLE
+290 NPASSTSMVMPLQ
-303 RLQERVGEEGKINT
+303 RLQERVGEKGRINA
-317 VLITHKGPAIDGA
+317 VLVTHKGPAIEGA
-330 AGTEA
+330 TGTA
-335 TIKTLKPLLEENDL
+335 DTKDALRPFLEENDL
-349 KAEPVKK
+349 QAEPVKK
-356 DAIDQADSGGET
+356 EAIDQADQGGET

-381 ASGVLLIFLI
+381 GAGVLLIFLI

-406 RAVGMKRGHLMR
+406 RAVGMRRGHLMR

-451 EAFAGSGFT
+451 TAFAGSGFEISFAT
-460 IFFDTRPQNV
+460 SPENV

-478 VLTFAVVLISSWR
+478 LLTFAVVLISSWR

-500 IRDIPEPDKKGRSF
+500 MRDIPEPDKKGRSVK
-514 RGVLLA
+514 GVLLVL
-520 IATPLAGAGLVWQGL
+520 ATPLAGAGLLWQSL
-535 QADQTGLYLLGISL
+535 QAEQMGLYMLGLSL

-570 LAGILLLGLWLLP
+570 VAGMLLLGLWLLP
-583 FDFAPSG
+583 ISFAPSG
-590 MKEGID
+590 MTEGID

-610 WVIIYNSDILLG
+610 WIIIYNSDLLLG
-622 TVVGLFGWL
+622 AVVALFGWL

-638 RAAVSYPMQARF
+638 RAAVSYPMQNRF

-656 AMFSLVVFTI
+656 AMFSLIVFTL

-681 DTDRLSGGFDVRADA
+681 ETDRLSGGFDVRADA
-696 GYAAPISD
+696 GYAAPIPD
-704 MDKALKDKKD
+704 MNEALKDKKGVNAD
-714 INESDYTAVGT
+714 DFTAVGT
-725 LNGLSVDAKQ
+725 LTGLSVDAKQ
-735 KDTDRKPKTL
+735 KDTSRKPQSL
-745 FLQGVDGGYTKNV
+745 FLQGVDGSYTKNV
-758 GYGFKSTVAKY
+758 GYRFKSTVPEY
-769 DTSNEVWTTLRTEK
+769 DTANEVWTALGTEK
-783 NTAVISS
+783 DTAVISS
-790 DLAPSRSSFNVG
+790 DLAPSRSNFVG
-802 DAQPAIKLSGFYG
+802 DVEPQLKLSGFYG
-815 EDKTLPKN
+815 EAPTLPDD
-823 LYIKVEDPESGETRD
+823 LYIQVEDPQTGKARN

-850 FAPGVTTS
+850 FAPGVTAS
-858 RATVDDIA
+858 RATVDDVA
-866 GTPVPAQSY
+866 GSPLPAQSY
-875 QFRLKEGIDPGT
+875 QFGLAEGVDPV
-887 AAKDLEKAFAENGL
+887 AVAKDLEKAFAQNGL
-901 QAVAIK
+901 QAVAIEQ
-907 KEIEDGSTS
+907 EIEEGSAT

-1000 FAEQISGIRYTVP
+1000 FEEQISGIRYTVP
-1013 WGTLGVIV
+1013 WSTLGVIV
-1021 GLAYLASLL
+1021 GLAYFASLL
-1030 TTFLPARQASKV
+1030 TTLLPASQASRV